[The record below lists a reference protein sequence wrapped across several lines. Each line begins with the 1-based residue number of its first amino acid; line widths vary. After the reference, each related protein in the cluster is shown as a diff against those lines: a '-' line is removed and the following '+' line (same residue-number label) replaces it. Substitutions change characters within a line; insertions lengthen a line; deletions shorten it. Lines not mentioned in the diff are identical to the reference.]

1 MDGNQR
7 REEILKRLQSTT
19 GTITATEFA
28 KQFGVTRQI
37 IVSDIALL
45 RANDNKI
52 ISERRGYSLEKESD
66 VGIKDIIIC
75 KHSAKKILDELY
87 VVVDN
92 GGKVINV
99 IVEHPIY
106 GQITGDL
113 GISSRYD
120 ADEFVKS
127 IENSN
132 ASQLCDLTG
141 GVHYHT
147 VVCPDEDTLLR
158 IKTGLEN
165 LGILQGYCD
174 SNIR

>member
-7 REEILKRLQSTT
+7 REEILKQLQSTN
-19 GTITATEFA
+19 GMVTATAFA
-28 KQFGVTRQI
+28 EQFGVTRQI

-45 RANDNKI
+45 RANGNKI
-52 ISERRGYSLEKESD
+52 ISEKRGYSLEKEND

-75 KHSAKKILDELY
+75 KHSAAKMLEELY
-87 VVVDN
+87 AVVDN
-92 GGKVINV
+92 GGKLLNV

-120 ADEFVKS
+120 ANEFAKS
-127 IENSN
+127 VANSN
-132 ASQLCDLTG
+132 ASQLCDLTN

-147 VVCPDEDTLLR
+147 VLCPDKDTLLR
-158 IKTGLEN
+158 IKTELKN
-165 LGILQGYCD
+165 LDILQD
-174 SNIR
+174 